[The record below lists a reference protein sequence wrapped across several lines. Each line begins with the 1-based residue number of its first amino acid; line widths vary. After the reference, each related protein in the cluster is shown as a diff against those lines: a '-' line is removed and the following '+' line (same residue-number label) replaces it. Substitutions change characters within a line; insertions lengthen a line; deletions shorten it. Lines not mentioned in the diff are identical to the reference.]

1 MTTKHRVLDV
11 ATVAF
16 AEQGVAGTSL
26 DALAGQLGF
35 TKQTILYHFGSKNGL
50 IEAVLVR
57 AADDLVSE
65 LRTATA
71 DVEPGWTSVEAAV
84 RASFALA
91 LRRPELVGVLR
102 ETSRLGPPWSRAA
115 LDRLEPIVAEAES
128 GLRRGVRAGMFRP
141 HDPRL
146 LLASAY
152 AVVSGVI
159 TEPEVLRVL
168 GLTLD
173 VRVAAGLRRT
183 LLSFLEA
190 VLVFGSTGPPA
201 MFPPRAASETP

>member
-1 MTTKHRVLDV
+1 V

-26 DALAGQLGF
+26 DTLAGQLGV

-50 IEAVLVR
+50 IEAVLSR
-57 AADDLVSE
+57 AADDLVTE
-65 LRTATA
+65 LRSATA
-71 DVEPGWTSVEAAV
+71 DSEPGWASVEAAV

-115 LDRLEPIVAEAES
+115 VDRLEPIVAEAEN
-128 GLRRGVRAGMFRP
+128 GLRRGMRNGAFGP

-152 AVVSGVI
+152 AVVSGVV
-159 TEPEVLRVL
+159 TEPEVLRIM

-190 VLVFGSTGPPA
+190 VLVPGTPGPPA
-201 MFPPRAASETP
+201 TYHPERQARHHD

>member
-1 MTTKHRVLDV
+1 M

-26 DALAGQLGF
+26 DALAGRLGV

-50 IEAVLVR
+50 IQSVVIS
-57 AADDLVSE
+57 AADDLAAE
-65 LRTATA
+65 LETATA
-71 DVEPGWTSVEAAV
+71 KAEPGWDMVESAV

-91 LRRPELVGVLR
+91 LRRPELVGILR
-102 ETSRLGPPWSRAA
+102 ETGRLGAPFSAAA
-115 LDRLEPIVAEAES
+115 LDRLEPLVTRAERSLRQGVA
-128 GLRRGVRAGMFRP
+128 GGVFKP

-152 AVVSGVI
+152 AVVSGLV
-159 TEPEVLRVL
+159 TEPEVLRAL
-168 GLTLD
+168 GLDLD

-183 LLSFLEA
+183 LLSFLQA
-190 VLVFGSTGPPA
+190 VLVTGPPA
-201 MFPPRAASETP
+201 TDLPRPVSESL